1 MSNTVT
7 QYFYSK
13 NITLTM
19 EYPLE
24 ASTFYSI
31 INKTMSIHI
40 ICCLKN
46 YFDNKWNLLV
56 IEISK
61 EHKVIV
67 H

>member
-1 MSNTVT
+1 
-7 QYFYSK
+7 
-13 NITLTM
+13 M

-46 YFDNKWNLLV
+46 YFDTEWNLLV

>member
-1 MSNTVT
+1 
-7 QYFYSK
+7 
-13 NITLTM
+13 M